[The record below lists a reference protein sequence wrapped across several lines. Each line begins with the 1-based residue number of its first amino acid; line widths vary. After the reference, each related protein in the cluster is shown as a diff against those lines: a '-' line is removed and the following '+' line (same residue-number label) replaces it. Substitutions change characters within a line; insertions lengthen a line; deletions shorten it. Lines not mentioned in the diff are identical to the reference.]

1 MKRSILN
8 SAFFALL
15 YGALPLQMISFFYSQ
30 WALWFV
36 LCLPVLF
43 VLAKSQDYLYQKGG
57 ETYFRRI
64 PFFGGVLLN
73 QINDMGDLKLV
84 DTSTTVQILW
94 ANIELRRIQ

>member
-15 YGALPLQMISFFYSQ
+15 YAALPLQIISFFYPQ
-30 WALWFV
+30 WAFWLF

-43 VLAKSQDYLYQKGG
+43 TLAKSQDYLYQKNGK
-57 ETYFRRI
+57 TYFRRI

-84 DTSTTVQILW
+84 DTSETVQVLW
-94 ANIELRRIQ
+94 AKIELRRI